1 MKNYANELLF
11 MLFALAIVVAL
22 AWIILRTLKSIH
34 PTKHKNGKLDIML
47 SLPVGA
53 RERIVLI
60 QYRDQEYLLG
70 IAAGGIN
77 LLDKQPVPTRQD
89 DSKTLAETAKPSRD

>member
-1 MKNYANELLF
+1 MKNYMNELLF

-34 PTKHKNGKLDIML
+34 PTKHKNGKLNILL

-53 RERIVLI
+53 RERIVVI
-60 QYRDQEYLLG
+60 QYQNHEYMLG
-70 IAAGGIN
+70 ITAGGIN
-77 LLDKQPVPTRQD
+77 LLDKQPATTKQV
-89 DSKTLAETAKPSRD
+89 DSKHLKDDLSR

>member
-11 MLFALAIVVAL
+11 MLFALAIVIAL

-34 PTKHKNGKLDIML
+34 PGQHKNGKLNILL
-47 SLPVGA
+47 SLPLSA

-60 QYRDQEYLLG
+60 QYQDHEYLLG
-70 IAAGGIN
+70 ITAGSIS
-77 LLDKQPVPTRQD
+77 LLDKSPVTKETIKDPT
-89 DSKTLAETAKPSRD
+89 SASYPAK